1 VEECEVLVIGA
12 GAMGSSVAWWLTR
25 WTRNVVVLEQFRPG
39 HDRGS
44 SHGSTRI
51 FRLAYP
57 DPVYI
62 GMARESLTLWR
73 ELEADA
79 GVELLVTTGGI
90 DCGDPASVGLNADAM
105 RHAAVPHEVVDPG
118 EAASRWPGF
127 TFDRPVL
134 YQPDAGRVW
143 AHATVS
149 ALQERARSR
158 GARLHFDEPVQ
169 MLSPVD
175 DDRVVVTTDAEQYRA
190 RCAVVTAGPWV
201 TSLLGGIIELPRLT
215 VTREQ
220 VFHFQS
226 HVGTTW
232 PSFIHHAGTFV
243 YGLQS
248 PGQEGV
254 KVAEHHTGA
263 VTTAEA
269 RSFEIDEAGR
279 ARVIDHVTRWM
290 PGLDPSPTS
299 ASTCLYTNTPD
310 ESFVLERHGPIVVGS
325 ACSGHGFKFVPLIG
339 RRLAELAVAE

>member
-1 VEECEVLVIGA
+1 
-12 GAMGSSVAWWLTR
+12 MGSAAAWWLGR
-25 WTRNVVVLEQFRPG
+25 WGRDVVVLEQFQPG

-44 SHGSTRI
+44 SHGTTRI

-62 GMARESLTLWR
+62 AMAREVLRLWR
-73 ELEADA
+73 DLEADG

-90 DCGDPASVGLNADAM
+90 DCGEPGSVSLIAEALSRAAVRHEIVDPA
-105 RHAAVPHEVVDPG
+105 
-118 EAASRWPGF
+118 EATARWAGF

-134 YQPDAGRVW
+134 YQPDAGRLW
-143 AHATVS
+143 AHATVG

-158 GARLHFDEPVQ
+158 GARLQFDELVQ
-169 MLSPVD
+169 VLSPVD
-175 DDRVVVTTDAEQYRA
+175 DDRVVITTDREQYRA

-201 TSLLGGIIELPRLT
+201 ASLLGGVVDLPRFT

-220 VFHFQS
+220 VFHFRS
-226 HVGTTW
+226 RVAATW
-232 PSFIHHAGTFV
+232 PSFIHHASAFV
-243 YGLQS
+243 YGLEG
-248 PGQEGV
+248 PRHEGV

-263 VTTAEA
+263 VTTANG
-269 RSFEIDEAGR
+269 RSFEIEEAGR

-339 RRLAELAVAE
+339 RRLAELAVAA